1 MPQIQIGPSILTASF
16 AALGDAIREAEAA
29 GVDFI
34 HLDVMD
40 GRFVPNITFGP
51 VVVEAVRAITGLPL
65 DVHLMIDEPERHIAA
80 FAGAGADTII
90 VHVEA
95 SVHLHAVLQ
104 EIRSLGASPGV
115 TLNPST
121 SLDAVREVLPIADQL
136 LIMSV
141 NPGFGGQTFIP
152 TALDKI
158 RRAREIINTINP
170 SCQLQVD
177 GGVKASNIARIAA
190 AGATMV
196 VAGSAIYSPAMPVR
210 EAVDELR
217 AAIAN

>member
-1 MPQIQIGPSILTASF
+1 MPEIQIGPSILTAPF
-16 AALGDAIREAEAA
+16 AALGDAIREAEDA

-51 VVVEAVRAITGLPL
+51 VVVEAVRAMTSLPL
-65 DVHLMIDEPERHIAA
+65 DVHLMIQEPERHIAA
-80 FAGAGADTII
+80 FANAGADTII

-141 NPGFGGQTFIP
+141 NPGYGGQTFIP

-158 RRAREIINTINP
+158 RRARELIEKTNP
-170 SCQLQVD
+170 ACRLEVD
-177 GGVKASNIARIAA
+177 GGVKASNIGRIVE
-190 AGATMV
+190 AGTSMV
-196 VAGSAIYSPAMPVR
+196 VAGSAIYSPAVTVR
-210 EAVDELR
+210 DAVAHLR